1 MIGRE
6 VVLHIWAWNAFWRIF
21 LEGSVTMWGRE
32 KRSFALK
39 MILIDNT
46 GKFGLLVPMI
56 MKGRIVMDKYYV
68 LQ

>member
-1 MIGRE
+1 
-6 VVLHIWAWNAFWRIF
+6 
-21 LEGSVTMWGRE
+21 MWGRE